1 VPGHFRASSHE
12 RDWKKRSVAMASIA
26 SKKSKRNIDT
36 AEKKTI
42 DDPKNGIKIHVR
54 RFHK

>member
-1 VPGHFRASSHE
+1 
-12 RDWKKRSVAMASIA
+12 MASIA